1 MAKRTVHTT
10 LASYFDVE
18 GNRRI
23 GRQGEEVDVH
33 PDHIAHFDK
42 ANVGV
47 TAPAAAPAAA
57 AAPEVSDGAEPDN
70 KPRRARRVE

>member
-33 PDHIAHFDK
+33 PDHVAHFDK

-47 TAPAAAPAAA
+47 TAPPAAA
-57 AAPEVSDGAEPDN
+57 GAPEVSDGAEPD